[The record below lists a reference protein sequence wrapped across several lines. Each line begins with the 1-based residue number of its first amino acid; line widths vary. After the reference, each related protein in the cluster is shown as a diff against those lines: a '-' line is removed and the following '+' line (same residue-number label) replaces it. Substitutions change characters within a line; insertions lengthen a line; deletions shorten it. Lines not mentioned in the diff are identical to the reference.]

1 MYRIDDICMVAPA
14 CFLMLPSSFPAH
26 LRMLR
31 GGNPQRCRLIDGR
44 HACIDSVRDRSVGY
58 GISRIENTR
67 DGGWQRG
74 ADR

>member
-14 CFLMLPSSFPAH
+14 CFFMLPSTFPAH

-44 HACIDSVRDRSVGY
+44 HACIDFVRDRSVGY

-67 DGGWQRG
+67 RWRLAEG